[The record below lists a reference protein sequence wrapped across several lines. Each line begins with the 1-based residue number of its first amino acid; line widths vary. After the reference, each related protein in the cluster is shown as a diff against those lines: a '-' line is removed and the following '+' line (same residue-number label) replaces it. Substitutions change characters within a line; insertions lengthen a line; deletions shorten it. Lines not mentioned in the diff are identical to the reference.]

1 MWIPFIWVLAAA
13 MTAYVANERGRSGVV
28 WFFLALFV
36 PVVSILCLIAL
47 PALPKSPPPTP
58 QQVMN
63 YRLRLQRFN

>member
-13 MTAYVANERGRSGVV
+13 MTAHVANERGRSGVV

-47 PALPKSPPPTP
+47 PALPKAPPPTP